1 MYIPVFIMGITIG
14 SFLNVCIYRI
24 PRGESVVSPPSRC
37 TRCSHSLAW
46 YDLMPILSYIF
57 LKGKCRYCR
66 EGISP
71 RYPII
76 EALNGILYLFIFYYF
91 GLSFEFYFYCFM
103 ASILIVICLIDYY
116 ERIIPDGL
124 VLAILAATVLY
135 KGLGH
140 FILGTPLLFRD
151 SIYGFLSGGLVFL
164 SIAVVSKGAMGGGDI
179 KLTAALGLILGF
191 KKTVLN
197 ILLSFIIGALVSLYL
212 LISGRKGRK
221 DEIPFGPFINISF
234 FITLFFFFFFIYRY
248 LQSFTG

>member
-140 FILGTPLLFRD
+140 FISGTPFSFRD
-151 SIYGFLSGGLVFL
+151 SIYGFLPE
-164 SIAVVSKGAMGGGDI
+164 D
-179 KLTAALGLILGF
+179 
-191 KKTVLN
+191 
-197 ILLSFIIGALVSLYL
+197 
-212 LISGRKGRK
+212 
-221 DEIPFGPFINISF
+221 
-234 FITLFFFFFFIYRY
+234 LFFCL
-248 LQSFTG
+248 LQLYPRAPWGR